1 MADSSHIQ
9 WTDATWN
16 PVTGCTKVS
25 EGCRHCYIERTPPF
39 RTSRRRFTGPHG
51 AGEPGA
57 TTGVQLHPN
66 RLDWPLRWRRGR
78 RVFVNSLSDLF
89 ETSVPDGF
97 IAQVFQMMAAAPQH
111 TFQVLTKRPG
121 RMASLV
127 PRLPGLINRNT
138 LALVEPRARVTTW
151 PLPNLWLGTS
161 VENQQAADL
170 RIPPLLATLAAVRF
184 LSCEPLLGPVD
195 LGLAICKQTAPSYRH
210 GPRLT
215 TVHLGDTVNGGC
227 CQRALRDAGLHWVI
241 VGGESGPGA
250 RPMRPEW
257 AGDLIAQC
265 EPAGVAAFVKQL
277 GSVWARQHG
286 ADAKGGDPTTWP
298 PKLRIRHYP
307 ASGAQ
312 P

>member
-25 EGCRHCYIERTPPF
+25 EGCRHCYIDRTPPF
-39 RTSRRRFTGPHG
+39 RTSRRRFTGPRG

-57 TTGVQLHPN
+57 TTGVQLHPD
-66 RLDWPLRWRRGR
+66 RLDWPLRWHRPR

-89 ETSVPDGF
+89 HAQVPDAF

-121 RMASLV
+121 RMASLA
-127 PRLPGLINRNT
+127 PRLPELINRT
-138 LALVEPRARVTTW
+138 DLALVEPRARATTW
-151 PLPNLWLGTS
+151 PLPNVWLGTS
-161 VENQQAADL
+161 VEDQLAADL
-170 RIPPLLATLAAVRF
+170 RIPLLLDTPAAVRF
-184 LSCEPLLGPVD
+184 LSCEPLLARVSLRRWLVQTACDWCTQGVMD
-195 LGLAICKQTAPSYRH
+195 LGNDHLH
-210 GPRLT
+210 GR
-215 TVHLGDTVNGGC
+215 
-227 CQRALRDAGLHWVI
+227 CQCACDPPHGLDWVI
-241 VGGESGPGA
+241 MGGESGPGA

-265 EPAGVAAFVKQL
+265 QAAGVAPFVKQL
-277 GSVWARQHG
+277 GSAWARQHG
-286 ADAKGGDPTTWP
+286 ADAKAGDATRWP
-298 PKLRIRHYP
+298 PELCVRHYP